1 MSQENVEVLLRGLNA
16 YNAGDLAAMR
26 EMYDPAAVMH
36 HLEGWPEAGPS
47 VGRDAVVRSLE
58 DLRETWTSRDSL
70 ELIGEPIDVG
80 NRVLVRAV
88 WHVSGVIPDQTMGFS
103 VIFTF
108 RNGKVIAQEYFWNHD
123 EALEAAGLSE

>member
-58 DLRETWTSRDSL
+58 DLHETWTSRDSL

-108 RNGKVIAQEYFWNHD
+108 RKGKVIAQEYFWNHD

>member
-80 NRVLVRAV
+80 NRVLVRAA